1 MCTVTSI
8 QIVDGA
14 GAVLESQGGVNGGE
28 VVVVRVGD
36 VWLLR
41 DLTEAP
47 PDECPPPGA
56 S

>member
-1 MCTVTSI
+1 VCTVTSI
-8 QIVDGA
+8 QIVDSTGA
-14 GAVLESQGGVNGGE
+14 ALESQGGVNGGE

-36 VWLLR
+36 EWLLR

-47 PDECPPPGA
+47 PDDCPRPGG